1 MKRTF
6 VVLAFASLSVAFV
19 ACQDDSKLY
28 ESNNTERISEVSF
41 KEKVVVR
48 YAVDAKIT
56 DIYGKPH
63 TFKGH
68 FDVVYLDGEPISV
81 RFTGYYDGKYYDN
94 AGIIFYTKED
104 KNYGSF
110 DSETGIYDV
119 FENMQAWIS
128 ELEIVEK

>member
-1 MKRTF
+1 MKRIF
-6 VVLAFASLSVAFV
+6 IVLAFASLSVAFV

-28 ESNNTERISEVSF
+28 ELNNTERISNIQF

-48 YAVDAKIT
+48 YAVDAEIN

-63 TFKGH
+63 RFKGH
-68 FDVVYLDGEPISV
+68 FDVTYENGKPISV
-81 RFTGYYDGKYYDN
+81 RFTGYYDGKYYED

-110 DSETGIYDV
+110 DGETEIYDV

-128 ELEIVEK
+128 ELEIIK